1 MVLHYM
7 GNNKDDFRNYWGIRS
22 FISTSFHETSFMDF
36 DSSTD
41 SHFAAASWKDHFFDY
56 LFAAIASWIFEKVQI
71 TIELPTVLHLN

>member
-41 SHFAAASWKDHFFDY
+41 SHFAAAS
-56 LFAAIASWIFEKVQI
+56 
-71 TIELPTVLHLN
+71 